1 MVPKKVGD
9 KLRRRRLLLNLTQA
23 DIAKAMGTTR
33 AYVSAIERGVDWD
46 PDADK
51 LVKWAQTLGWESDHI
66 LRSLG
71 RPAMPTTEPAAVT
84 ADLLAEIKR
93 IVAEGV
99 QVGVTAALQDRWA
112 ATPGD
117 KGQTPH

>member
-9 KLRRRRLLLNLTQA
+9 KLSRRRLLLNLTQA

-51 LVKWAQTLGWESDHI
+51 LVKWAQTLGWDDDYV

-71 RPAMPTTEPAAVT
+71 RATMSATAPAVLT
-84 ADLLAEIKR
+84 ADLIEWIKR
-93 IVAEGV
+93 AVAEGV
-99 QVGVTAALQDRWA
+99 REGVIEGLQDR
-112 ATPGD
+112 PKSL
-117 KGQTPH
+117 KGTSRAPD